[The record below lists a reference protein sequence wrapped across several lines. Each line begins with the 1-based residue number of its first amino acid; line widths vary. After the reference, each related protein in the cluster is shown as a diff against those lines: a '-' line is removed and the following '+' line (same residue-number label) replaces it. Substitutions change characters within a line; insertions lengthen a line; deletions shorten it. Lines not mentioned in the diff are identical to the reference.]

1 MKSLFS
7 VMDVIE
13 FDLHSDRSDP
23 ICRVSQNRLLENFR
37 KIAWLLRHEIAAIN
51 PPCLSASNSEKK
63 ALDYLIDNLVL
74 SQLSDEPNSGE
85 QQMARKIAHHL
96 DVDSDEEE
104 DPPEPVETEEVITT
118 EADLPDAPIG
128 LIFVRDIGGQN
139 HHARWH
145 HHKYHNPPHQA
156 P

>member
-1 MKSLFS
+1 
-7 VMDVIE
+7 MDVIE
-13 FDLHSDRSDP
+13 FDLHSD
-23 ICRVSQNRLLENFR
+23 IGNRVSQNRLLENYR

-85 QQMARKIAHHL
+85 QQMARRIAHHL

-104 DPPEPVETEEVITT
+104 DFLDRPVMDTFLYVNI
-118 EADLPDAPIG
+118 ANALS
-128 LIFVRDIGGQN
+128 
-139 HHARWH
+139 
-145 HHKYHNPPHQA
+145 HKWVATISNQILDVY
-156 P
+156 

>member
-85 QQMARKIAHHL
+85 QQMARRIAHHL

-104 DPPEPVETEEVITT
+104 DYLDRPVMDTFLYVNI
-118 EADLPDAPIG
+118 ANALS
-128 LIFVRDIGGQN
+128 
-139 HHARWH
+139 
-145 HHKYHNPPHQA
+145 HKWVVTISNQILDVY
-156 P
+156 